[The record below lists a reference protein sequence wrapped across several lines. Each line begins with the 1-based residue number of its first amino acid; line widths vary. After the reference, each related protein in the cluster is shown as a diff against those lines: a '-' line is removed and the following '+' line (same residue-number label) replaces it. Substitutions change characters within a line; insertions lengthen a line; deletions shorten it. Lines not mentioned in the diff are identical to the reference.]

1 MSGLKK
7 KRPADSGSMHAV
19 RPRAAMPTTARIH
32 ARGERRLDLIV
43 DFVHFVAKPM
53 PLSLLLDEAPR
64 RIAQIVG
71 ADVASLYL
79 LEGDGDELVLRG
91 NVGFPQGARGVVRLA
106 VGEGITGMAVEC
118 MRPISVIQAS
128 EHERYRAFPELDEP
142 RLRDLMRRYYRGFA
156 EVLVEIVKSVRLP
169 PDEIRRRVRVEGL
182 DAARAL
188 IAGGSPVLLVAAHQC
203 NWEWMLLAL
212 TLELSYPLDAAYK
225 PLVDPWAEREMLKLR
240 TRFGSR
246 LVPAQGLLGDIIK
259 RGRTPRA
266 IALVADQ
273 EPRTSEHK
281 HWTRFLNRDTAFYVG
296 AEEIA
301 RVTRFAAFFV
311 GMRRTARGHYAVT
324 LSPLAAPAEMLAA
337 GELTERYVRFV
348 EQQIRAAPADWPWSH
363 KRWKLKRSLYGRS

>member
-1 MSGLKK
+1 MTP
-7 KRPADSGSMHAV
+7 PAAAV
-19 RPRAAMPTTARIH
+19 
-32 ARGERRLDLIV
+32 
-43 DFVHFVAKPM
+43 
-53 PLSLLLDEAPR
+53 S
-64 RIAQIVG
+64 
-71 ADVASLYL
+71 ASA
-79 LEGDGDELVLRG
+79 
-91 NVGFPQGARGVVRLA
+91 PQGADRSALWVRAIAALPWWVLYGVAHSLAWLASSVFPYRKQVVRENL
-106 VGEGITGMAVEC
+106 
-118 MRPISVIQAS
+118 SL
-128 EHERYRAFPELDEP
+128 AFPELDEP